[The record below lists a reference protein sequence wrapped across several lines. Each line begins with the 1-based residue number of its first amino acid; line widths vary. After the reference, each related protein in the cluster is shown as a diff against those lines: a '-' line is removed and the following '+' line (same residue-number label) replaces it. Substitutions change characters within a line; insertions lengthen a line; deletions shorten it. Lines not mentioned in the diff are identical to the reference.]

1 LRIIASDF
9 APLDT
14 PPIDV
19 GDVDNVFVL
28 SKGGAVV
35 GRVVCEDERP
45 VTRCNIVAIGLG
57 SERSAPFRET
67 TDNRGAFRFERLPVG
82 KHALALDDPRLV
94 LLEHPVVTDVDLG
107 TTQEVVLTAVSGP
120 AIVGWVYDKSTNA
133 GIADAVVTAFQPEL
147 RALPVRREITDEFG
161 EYRMAGVAFGEWRL
175 SARLT
180 SSALV
185 PWHEASRTIVVH
197 RGIDRVTVDF
207 ELDLGVAVSGFVT
220 HAAGAKRGRPGQ
232 RPGAGT
238 EQAAT
243 TAYRNAMVGS
253 VTFYGAVTADEKGP
267 KRLRTRYT
275 SHMPEEHAVTFK
287 AKFEAELADAERK
300 APPDVI
306 KVLLCDGARALW
318 NYAENTRRFDEY
330 EKIID
335 YCHTLEHL
343 SLAAEALF
351 GKGTPSAKS
360 WYDKY
365 RTKLLEEDLTPRSV
379 LHSMD
384 YYEQVQA
391 LPKSRRDALEVQRT
405 FFRRNQAR
413 MTYADFRR
421 RGLPIGS
428 GPVEAACKTLVK
440 TRLCRSGMRWT
451 RKGGQRILDLR
462 TYVKSNRWDAFWNEY
477 RKMFVA

>member
-1 LRIIASDF
+1 MVIEKMIEEAMQAFKENLGDFCQEVPEGGLNMESACVITRGIQQALASAGQAAFKTYLESKEVGEDSVVVWGETFRFKYCSEKRFETLWGPMTVSRRVYQNASDTLTYV
-9 APLDT
+9 PLDAAWGMLGEFMTIEVREAVAFSCAHVT
-14 PPIDV
+14 P
-19 GDVDNVFVL
+19 
-28 SKGGAVV
+28 
-35 GRVVCEDERP
+35 E
-45 VTRCNIVAIGLG
+45 
-57 SERSAPFRET
+57 ET
-67 TDNRGAFRFERLPVG
+67 
-82 KHALALDDPRLV
+82 HALLEKSALFHPHPTQIKRCVESMGELIALDPLDLDARIRLEESVPSQTRVLAASLDGANV
-94 LLEHPVVTDVDLG
+94 LLTEP
-107 TTQEVVLTAVSGP
+107 
-120 AIVGWVYDKSTNA
+120 
-133 GIADAVVTAFQPEL
+133 
-147 RALPVRREITDEFG
+147 G
-161 EYRMAGVAFGEWRL
+161 ERGV
-175 SARLT
+175 
-180 SSALV
+180 
-185 PWHEASRTIVVH
+185 
-197 RGIDRVTVDF
+197 
-207 ELDLGVAVSGFVT
+207 
-220 HAAGAKRGRPGQ
+220 KRGRPAE
-232 RPGAGT
+232 RPGAGV

-253 VTFYGAVTADEKGP
+253 VTFYGAVPPDEKTP
-267 KRLRTRYT
+267 QRLASRYT

-300 APPDVI
+300 APPEVT

-318 NYAENTRRFDEY
+318 NYAEHNERFDDY

-351 GKGTPSAKS
+351 GKGAPVGKA

-365 RTKLLEEDLTPRSV
+365 RKKLLEEDLAPRSV

-384 YYEQVQA
+384 YYEQTNG
-391 LPKSRRDALEVQRT
+391 LSKSRRDALDAQRT
-405 FFRRNQAR
+405 FFKRNQAK

-462 TYVKSNRWDAFWNEY
+462 TYVKSNRWDAFWNVY
-477 RKMFVA
+477 TKLFVA

>member
-1 LRIIASDF
+1 MIVEQMIEEAMRAFKEELE
-9 APLDT
+9 
-14 PPIDV
+14 
-19 GDVDNVFVL
+19 VFCQGVAEEAL
-28 SKGGAVV
+28 SMESA
-35 GRVVCEDERP
+35 RVV
-45 VTRCNIVAIGLG
+45 TQGIQQSLA
-57 SERSAPFRET
+57 SAGRA
-67 TDNRGAFRFERLPVG
+67 AF
-82 KHALALDDPRLV
+82 KTY
-94 LLEHPVVTDVDLG
+94 LESK
-107 TTQEVVLTAVSGP
+107 EVE
-120 AIVGWVYDKSTNA
+120 
-133 GIADAVVTAFQPEL
+133 ADAVTAWGQRFKFKYVSEKRLETLWGVMTVSRRVYQNASDTLTYVPLDAAWGMQHEFMTIE
-147 RALPVRREITDEFG
+147 VRE
-161 EYRMAGVAFGEWRL
+161 AVAFSCAHVTPEETHEL
-175 SARLT
+175 LKK
-180 SSALV
+180 SALFHPHPTQIKRCV
-185 PWHEASRTIVVH
+185 ESIGELVALEPL
-197 RGIDRVTVDF
+197 
-207 ELDLGVAVSGFVT
+207 ELDARIRKEEMAPAETRILAASLDGVNVLLNEPGAP
-220 HAAGAKRGRPGQ
+220 GAKRGRPAQ

-253 VTFYGAVTADEKGP
+253 VSFYGSVPADEKSP

-275 SHMPEEHAVTFK
+275 SHMPEELAPTFK

-300 APPDVI
+300 APPGVI

-318 NYAENTRRFDEY
+318 NYAENTPLFDEY

-351 GKGTPSAKS
+351 GKGSDAAKQ

-365 RTKLLEEDLTPRSV
+365 RNKLLKEDLAPRSI

-384 YYEQVQA
+384 YYEQTRR

-405 FFRRNQAR
+405 FFRRNQTR

-477 RKMFVA
+477 RTMFVA

>member
-1 LRIIASDF
+1 MVMKQMIENAMQAFKEKLENFCQSAPEAALSMESARVITQGIQQALGCAGRAAFKTYLESKEVKSDEVTAWGQTFRFKYVSEKRFETLWGLMTLSRRVYQNASDTLTYVPLDGAWGMQDEFMTVEVREAVAFSCAHVTPEETHELLKKSALFHPHPTQMKRCVESMGELIASE
-9 APLDT
+9 P
-14 PPIDV
+14 
-19 GDVDNVFVL
+19 
-28 SKGGAVV
+28 
-35 GRVVCEDERP
+35 
-45 VTRCNIVAIGLG
+45 
-57 SERSAPFRET
+57 
-67 TDNRGAFRFERLPVG
+67 
-82 KHALALDDPRLV
+82 LALDARIRVEESVPAETRVLAASLDGANV
-94 LLEHPVVTDVDLG
+94 LLNEPD
-107 TTQEVVLTAVSGP
+107 
-120 AIVGWVYDKSTNA
+120 
-133 GIADAVVTAFQPEL
+133 
-147 RALPVRREITDEFG
+147 
-161 EYRMAGVAFGEWRL
+161 
-175 SARLT
+175 
-180 SSALV
+180 
-185 PWHEASRTIVVH
+185 
-197 RGIDRVTVDF
+197 
-207 ELDLGVAVSGFVT
+207 
-220 HAAGAKRGRPGQ
+220 AAGAKRGRPAE
-232 RPGAGT
+232 RPGAGQD
-238 EQAAT
+238 QAAT

-253 VTFYGAVTADEKGP
+253 VTFYGAVPEGEKSP

-275 SHMPEEHAVTFK
+275 SHMPEEQAFTFK
-287 AKFEAELADAERK
+287 TKFEAELADAERK

-318 NYAENTRRFDEY
+318 NYAERTQRFDDY

-351 GKGTPSAKS
+351 GKGTPAAKG

-365 RTKLLEEDLTPRSV
+365 RKKLLEEDLAPRSV

-384 YYEQVQA
+384 YSEKVQG
-391 LPKSRRDALEVQRT
+391 LSKSRRDALDTQRT